1 LVIVFNGRPDRS
13 VERAPP
19 GQISGEGAVGR
30 DRGLPTV
37 TERDRGHAITARRDR
52 GQGEG
57 KRKINI

>member
-1 LVIVFNGRPDRS
+1 

-37 TERDRGHAITARRDR
+37 TERDRVHAITARRDR